1 MNSKRIIQC
10 GVLTGLFLLAVG
22 LIPAIAQNKIHLNFR
37 KDKTFKIAQ
46 FSDIHWD
53 NNSENCP
60 KTIAV
65 VKSVLKTE
73 KPDLAVLTGDIV
85 TAAPVEE
92 GWKAIAQP
100 FIDAKTPW
108 AVVLGNHDGEP
119 GLSRDEI
126 FDVLTKLP
134 YFVGEKGPE
143 LTGCGN
149 YALPVW
155 SSDDKKVEAVL
166 YCIDSNDYT
175 KSKFRGYDWIHFDQ
189 INWYRET
196 SKKYTARNYNMPL
209 PSLAFFHIPI
219 PEYNEVVGQPSTVGL
234 KKEGVASSKVNSGIF
249 ASFLDMKD
257 VMGVFT
263 GHDHDNNYIG
273 IHNDIAL
280 AFCEATGVDAYGEL
294 DRGGRIIEL
303 KEGEYSFD
311 TWVRTAKGIDFKY
324 NYPAGLQYDNKNT
337 EYSPATSVNGITQ
350 GVQYKYYE
358 GNFASAKDL
367 EKAKVLKKGS
377 LENIS
382 IAIAEKK
389 DHFGF
394 EFDSYLKI
402 DKEGVYLFYLYSDD
416 GSVLYI
422 DGKTVVDNDGSHSAK
437 RSDGRI
443 ALEEGYHKLKLVYF
457 EDYDGEQLEVG
468 ISGLSIRET
477 KIPASMLF
485 REK

>member
-1 MNSKRIIQC
+1 MNSKRIIQR
-10 GVLTGLFLLAVG
+10 GILLGLLFLAFG
-22 LIPAIAQNKIHLNFR
+22 LTLAIAQNKTHLNFR

-46 FSDIHWD
+46 FSDVHWD

-65 VKSVLKTE
+65 IENVLKTE

-92 GWKAIAQP
+92 GWKAVAQP
-100 FIDAKTPW
+100 FIYAKTPW

-119 GLSRDEI
+119 GLTRDEI
-126 FDVLTKLP
+126 FDVLVKLP

-149 YALPVW
+149 YTLPVW
-155 SSDDKKVEAVL
+155 SADNKKVEAVL

-175 KSKFRGYDWIHFDQ
+175 KSNFRGYDWIHFDQ

-196 SKKYTARNYNMPL
+196 SKKYTAQNNNMLL

-219 PEYNEVVGQPSTVGL
+219 PEYNEVVGQPSTVGI
-234 KKEGVASSKVNSGIF
+234 KNEGVASSKVNSGIF

-257 VMGVFT
+257 IIGVFV

-280 AFCEATGVDAYGEL
+280 AFCEATGVDAYGDL
-294 DRGGRIIEL
+294 DRGSRIIEL
-303 KEGEYSFD
+303 KQGEFSFD
-311 TWVRTAKGIDFKY
+311 TWIRTANGTDFKY
-324 NYPAGLQYDNKNT
+324 NYPAGLQYDDKNAD
-337 EYSPATSVNGITQ
+337 YSPATNVGGLTP
-350 GVQYKYYE
+350 GVEYNYYE
-358 GNFASAKDL
+358 GNFTSTKDI
-367 EKAKVLKKGS
+367 EKAKALKKGT
-377 LENIS
+377 LKNIS
-382 IAIAEKK
+382 IALADKK

-402 DKEGVYLFYLYSDD
+402 DKKGVYLFYLYSDD
-416 GSVLYI
+416 GSVLYL
-422 DGKTVVDNDGSHSAK
+422 DEKPVVDNDGSHSAK

-443 ALEEGYHKLKLVYF
+443 GLEEGYHKLKLVYF
-457 EDYDGEQLEVG
+457 EDYDGQSLEVG

-477 KIPASMLF
+477 KIPDCMLF
-485 REK
+485 IKK